1 MAVLLKKIPMLPVM
15 IQRKKILKREVKKE
29 EKRSPFSNIL
39 IVQKKL
45 VQALLAIAGNDLTSL
60 IETRN

>member
-1 MAVLLKKIPMLPVM
+1 MDFIEKQRSFESVSK
-15 IQRKKILKREVKKE
+15 RKKILRREEKKA
-29 EKRSPFSNIL
+29 EKRSHFSNIL

>member
-1 MAVLLKKIPMLPVM
+1 MLPVM